1 MTKGRCFL
9 GAVCRAAARPEPKDR
24 AAGDSLLVRMGL
36 LPSWTPLWLNSAM
49 VELLLP
55 HTDGGV
61 IVQLLITALAGST
74 LLIILLR
81 KGLHDAA
88 WAAGGVVA
96 MWTALMALRTLH

>member
-1 MTKGRCFL
+1 
-9 GAVCRAAARPEPKDR
+9 
-24 AAGDSLLVRMGL
+24 
-36 LPSWTPLWLNSAM
+36 M

-55 HTDGGV
+55 RTDGGV

-74 LLIILLR
+74 LLIVLSR

-88 WAAGGVVA
+88 WAAGGVVV